1 MTAMAFVALG
11 GLFSGCTREI
21 EGGEGNSAAFDIVQN
36 YENAFIDR
44 FGQPAETQ
52 TWGFGPVT
60 TREVVDQPSVS
71 EGEYTYNAQMA
82 LAWQG
87 VDAAITSGTSE
98 SNFEFMGE
106 QSPWRNS
113 GWSDKYYN
121 VHGTVVASGL
131 SDEFIAAA
139 TDVIVGSNGNP
150 GLIPEQ
156 GSIPDGQPN
165 NLSKAEST
173 GYSIVTTGGPVTL
186 TPIYHNSNSGDRL
199 SYYYYPAGSKPSTAE
214 IKTMPKYSLGEMSN
228 PSQGGNTHI
237 YRNTYSLVY
246 VDANGNCSYNF
257 PENYVIN
264 FVISNTWGGQSKEI
278 YQSGG
283 ITTTEGGTEAT
294 LTSQGKYQVEANRY
308 YTIGETVD
316 TDIAEIRF
324 GNAPSIPKFTMT
336 EGAVQGFNSGSNQN
350 YYFSYRMDGNTV
362 DGDLNGGSTV
372 YYLQPN
378 KNGTIYIGVSL
389 NANKHFYIV
398 DLDVNG
404 WNNTSGTPLDGY
416 NGITVIDKY
425 VGPYSFSV
433 EKDHVYAVYA
443 SGSKLGFYGFE
454 FKYEVAEQYYTRTVN
469 EADGIFTSTIGPFNC
484 GDQFGLG
491 SVNIRLGRKPTF
503 EKSKSN
509 GEVNGYTAL
518 TEGTGVDGSLNA
530 DRATVYYIKPKSSG
544 EMEVAVA
551 LNSGKQFYIKD
562 LSNNATSLANYD
574 GITVGEKYYGTYRFP
589 VEEGHEYAI
598 YAAGSKLGFYG
609 CELFT
614 VTPGT
619 PGTSTTTDIV
629 KRTISV
635 KPDYYSDSNL
645 NQEIHQTTY
654 GYGVGGYGVT
664 EKLTSHTA
672 VYKSKVNNVDYT
684 FVGFEDWIDFDFNDV
699 ILAITGTEP
708 EKPHDPIVIPDPDPV
723 PDPVPVCRI
732 VAEDLTVSENG
743 DFDFNDVV
751 FDVCPVSSEN
761 KTILIIRA
769 VGGELPLY
777 IGEFDEDHEV
787 HNVCGLGPMQ
797 MTNTGWDGAI
807 NYNRECG
814 RITLEGQIIA
824 SRGDARNIT
833 IWVVKKNETITLSA
847 DPGRVPSKIC
857 VGTDY
862 KWCRERI
869 DIDDTYNKGGVKL
882 FSEYVAGQLGDD
894 WYKQIDQ

>member
-1 MTAMAFVALG
+1 MTAMAIVALG

-36 YENAFIDR
+36 YETAFIDR

-60 TREVVDQPSVS
+60 TRAVVDQPSVS
-71 EGEYTYNAQMA
+71 EGEYTYNAQMT

-106 QSPWRNS
+106 QNPWRNS
-113 GWSDKYYN
+113 GWSDKYYD
-121 VHGTVVASGL
+121 VHGTVVASDL

-139 TDVIVGSNGNP
+139 TEVIVGSNGTP

-156 GSIPDGQPN
+156 GSIPNAEN

-199 SYYYYPAGSKPSTAE
+199 SYYYYPAGSRPSDAE

-246 VDANGNCSYNF
+246 VRPDGSCTYDF
-257 PENYVIN
+257 PANYVIN

-283 ITTTEGGTEAT
+283 ITTIEGGTEAT
-294 LTSQGKYQVEANRY
+294 LTSQGKYQVPQNQTFSVGTQIDAIPDKVKLKYGSYPQFAKVKKGTKNTFDWGGNTKTEFEY
-308 YTIGETVD
+308 YTE
-316 TDIAEIRF
+316 
-324 GNAPSIPKFTMT
+324 GN
-336 EGAVQGFNSGSNQN
+336 GVNGS
-350 YYFSYRMDGNTV
+350 
-362 DGDLNGGSTV
+362 LNGGSTV
-372 YYLQPN
+372 YYFQPKVSMN
-378 KNGTIYIGVSL
+378 LTISVYLSAGKTMKIVRLNSL
-389 NANKHFYIV
+389 NA
-398 DLDVNG
+398 
-404 WNNTSGTPLDGY
+404 TSGSE
-416 NGITVIDKY
+416 V
-425 VGPYSFSV
+425 YSNTNQNQQSQSFNYTFWV
-433 EKDHVYAVYA
+433 EKDAYYAIYA
-443 SGSKLGFYGFE
+443 EGSKLGFYGFVAIGVGNVVLDKKNFTEGWGPFDFGQYNE
-454 FKYEVAEQYYTRTVN
+454 FESTKFWMGRPADYFKAAGEHEIDGYRYYTSGTETDGGLTAGATTYYLKPS
-469 EADGIFTSTIGPFNC
+469 EA
-484 GDQFGLG
+484 
-491 SVNIRLGRKPTF
+491 
-503 EKSKSN
+503 
-509 GEVNGYTAL
+509 
-518 TEGTGVDGSLNA
+518 GVL
-530 DRATVYYIKPKSSG
+530 R
-544 EMEVAVA
+544 VAVV
-551 LNSGKQFYIKD
+551 LNSGKQFYVKD
-562 LSNNATSLANYD
+562 LGEDWYATSGTSLAGYD
-574 GITVGEKYYGTYRFP
+574 GMVVASKYYGTYDFD
-589 VEEGHEYAI
+589 VEANHVYAI
-598 YAAGSKLGFYG
+598 YATGSKLGFYG

-619 PGTSTTTDIV
+619 LGTPTTTDIV

-645 NQEIHQTTY
+645 NQEIHQTGY

-708 EKPHDPIVIPDPDPV
+708 EKPHDPIIIPDPDPV
-723 PDPVPVCRI
+723 PDPEPVCRI
-732 VAEDLTVSENG
+732 VAEDLTVDENG

-777 IGEFDEDHEV
+777 IGSFDEAHEV
-787 HNVCGLGPMQ
+787 HNVCNLGPMQ
-797 MTNTGWDGAI
+797 MTNTGWDGGI
-807 NYNRECG
+807 DYNRECG
-814 RITLEGQIIA
+814 RITLEGQVIA
-824 SRGDARNIT
+824 SRSDARNIT

-862 KWCRERI
+862 RWCRERV
-869 DIDDTYNKGGVKL
+869 DIDDTYCKDGVKL
-882 FSEYVAGQLGDD
+882 FSAYVAGELGDD
-894 WYKQIDQ
+894 WYKQ

>member
-1 MTAMAFVALG
+1 MTAMAIVALG

-36 YENAFIDR
+36 YETAFIDR

-60 TREVVDQPSVS
+60 TRAVVDQPSVS
-71 EGEYTYNAQMA
+71 EGEYTYNAQMT

-106 QSPWRNS
+106 QNPWRNS
-113 GWSDKYYN
+113 GWSDKYYD
-121 VHGTVVASGL
+121 VHGTVVASDL

-139 TDVIVGSNGNP
+139 TKVIVGTEAEP

-156 GSIPDGQPN
+156 VN

-199 SYYYYPAGSKPSTAE
+199 SYYYYPVGSRPSDAE

-257 PENYVIN
+257 PANYVIN

-283 ITTTEGGTEAT
+283 ITTIEGGTESS
-294 LTSQGKYQVEANRY
+294 LISQGKFEVSANEYYQC
-308 YTIGETVD
+308 
-316 TDIAEIRF
+316 
-324 GNAPSIPKFTMT
+324 
-336 EGAVQGFNSGSNQN
+336 GSNK
-350 YYFSYRMDGNTV
+350 YIDGKV
-362 DGDLNGGSTV
+362 QIRLG
-372 YYLQPN
+372 
-378 KNGTIYIGVSL
+378 
-389 NANKHFYIV
+389 
-398 DLDVNG
+398 
-404 WNNTSGTPLDGY
+404 NNTSAPQFTQAKQGSSFTFQGNTFNWYMEGNGVNGSLDGGNTCY
-416 NGITVIDKY
+416 YFRPKKDGTIN
-425 VGPYSFSV
+425 VGVKLNSGKKLYIKKLGSEYDPSSYSDGTSLSGFDGKTESADYTGVYSFPV
-433 EKDHVYAVYA
+433 ESWNWYAVYA
-443 SGSKLGFYGFE
+443 EGSKLGFYGFE
-454 FKYEVAEQYYTRTVN
+454 FEY
-469 EADGIFTSTIGPFNC
+469 ADWQGNVTKERDGVFTSALGPFDC
-484 GDQFGLG
+484 GSSIEWG
-491 SVNIRLGRKPTF
+491 SVTVKLGKVPYF
-503 EKSKSN
+503 SKAKSN
-509 GEVNGYTAL
+509 GSVSGYSAYTS
-518 TEGTGVDGSLNA
+518 GTSLNGGLSNM
-530 DRATVYYIKPKSSG
+530 ATTSYYFLAWNPGVIR
-544 EMEVAVA
+544 VAVS
-551 LNSGKQFYIKD
+551 LNENKRFYIKD
-562 LSNNATSLANYD
+562 LGMNGWDNTSGTSLSGYD
-574 GITVGEKYYGTYRFP
+574 GITVSSKYNGTYDFP
-589 VEEGHEYAI
+589 VEANHVYAV
-598 YAAGSKLGFYG
+598 YAEESKLGFYG
-609 CELFT
+609 CEFLT
-614 VTPGT
+614 GTLGTPGT
-619 PGTSTTTDIV
+619 PTTTDIV
-629 KRTISV
+629 KKTISV

-645 NQEIHQTTY
+645 NQEIHQTGY

-664 EKLTSHTA
+664 DILTSHTA

-723 PDPVPVCRI
+723 LDPVPVCRI
-732 VAEDLTVSENG
+732 VAEDLTVDENG

-777 IGEFDEDHEV
+777 IGSFDEAHEV

-797 MTNTGWDGAI
+797 MTNTGWDGSI
-807 NYNRECG
+807 NPNKECG
-814 RITLEGQIIA
+814 RITLEGQVIA

-833 IWVVKKNETITLSA
+833 IRVVKKNETITLSA

-862 KWCRERI
+862 RWCRERV
-869 DIDDTYNKGGVKL
+869 DIDDTYCKDGVKL
-882 FSEYVAGQLGDD
+882 FSAYVSGQLGDD
-894 WYKQIDQ
+894 WYKQMDQ